1 MTREGRWRGWAAA
14 SVLGSL
20 LVGACAPVGNTTE
33 QELAYQRWRTCETQ
47 VSGVQIHQIEPGG
60 RILFWH
66 LGSWDRART
75 LECLARAETTE
86 PKLPEALPLQ
96 VPRGP

>member
-1 MTREGRWRGWAAA
+1 MTREGRWRQRAAA

-20 LVGACAPVGNTTE
+20 LIGGCAPVRNTAE
-33 QELAYQRWRTCETQ
+33 QDLAHQRWRTCETE
-47 VSGVQIHQIEPGG
+47 VSGVQLHQIEPGG
-60 RILFWH
+60 RIHFWH

-75 LECLARAETTE
+75 LECLAPAGSTE